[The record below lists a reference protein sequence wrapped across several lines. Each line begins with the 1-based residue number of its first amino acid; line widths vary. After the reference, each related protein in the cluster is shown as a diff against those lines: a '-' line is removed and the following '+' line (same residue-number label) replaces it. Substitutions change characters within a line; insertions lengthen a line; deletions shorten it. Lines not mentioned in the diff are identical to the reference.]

1 MLGTIQRRLA
11 VHVCARMT
19 QHKSIHVIP
28 PKQWLKKVQVKKGSG
43 SLSAT
48 AIVEM
53 AAGAWWMPRMT
64 ATDCLMRLAMV
75 MAISIT
81 MVQMSGDRDQSE
93 NSKSMLCTMMV
104 EDLDRDSAQA
114 MVDVRAGIAEL
125 ASNNFCMVPGGMKRI
140 SKGCSTV
147 GRSIAFAEPNDFE
160 MPCHGWSPGW
170 MDLTTGWKDAQD
182 LRPTTFECAF
192 HGNFHRNSG
201 KFNHVARGKFFIQ
214 YDSGNFDTSNF
225 YYHSGIFNYFQF
237 QCNSG
242 KFDLASDGT
251 AGCAMATWPVRSG
264 QVQYSAGD
272 NVCRDSDFQ
281 RGFAVGFH
289 GMLGTMV
296 ATERCQNVEIFN
308 DIDYTVDNFSSA
320 CDEMW
325 MFGSTAVDSFFTL
338 VMMMLTMAHDGLQ
351 ALAGC
356 TGMQLLVVA
365 ISVMILVCCGWYCH
379 LQMSH
384 LSYQG
389 DLRTR
394 TCRKFQRRVAIRKQ
408 RQLLAILF
416 LCGFANARAMEE
428 QTNVQSAFLQGMTAM
443 AEAATRAATAAERA
457 LERTTGAAGGSGST
471 DGLSAASRIL
481 KTPDVYSGD
490 DLMLFQ
496 QWKQQFTS
504 CLCFGDSRYVEA
516 LEALEKKPEAPPSTA
531 YNADEKDMSQKLFA
545 VLTSY
550 LRGRCAHLVR
560 SESKHKDGFK
570 LWHTLCREYMPNT
583 RQRALA

>member
-28 PKQWLKKVQVKKGSG
+28 PKQWLKKLSGEKGSG
-43 SLSAT
+43 TLSAT
-48 AIVEM
+48 AIFEM

-81 MVQMSGDRDQSE
+81 MVQDNGDRDQSE
-93 NSKSMLCTMMV
+93 NSKSMLCTMV
-104 EDLDRDSAQA
+104 EDLDVDSAQA

-125 ASNNFCMVPGGMKRI
+125 ASNNFCMVPGGMNRI

-147 GRSIAFAEPNDFE
+147 SRSIAFAEPNDFE
-160 MPCHGWSPGW
+160 MPCHGCSPGW

-182 LRPTTFECAF
+182 LRPTTFECAL
-192 HGNFHRNSG
+192 HSNFHHNSG
-201 KFNHVARGKFFIQ
+201 KFNHVARGEFFIQ

-242 KFDLASDGT
+242 KFELASDGT
-251 AGCAMATWPVRSG
+251 AGCAMAIWPMRSG

-296 ATERCQNVEIFN
+296 ATGRCQDVDIFN

-320 CDEMW
+320 GDEMW

-351 ALAGC
+351 VLAGC
-356 TGMQLLVVA
+356 TGMQLLIVA
-365 ISVMILVCCGWYCH
+365 ISAMILVCCGWYCH

-408 RQLLAILF
+408 RQLLAMLF
-416 LCGFANARAMEE
+416 LCGFANARAMDE

-457 LERTTGAAGGSGST
+457 LERTTGANGGSGST

-481 KTPDVYSGD
+481 KSPDV
-490 DLMLFQ
+490 LF
-496 QWKQQFTS
+496 WRRS
-504 CLCFGDSRYVEA
+504 YAISAVEA
-516 LEALEKKPEAPPSTA
+516 TVH
-531 YNADEKDMSQKLFA
+531 KLVVF
-545 VLTSY
+545 
-550 LRGRCAHLVR
+550 
-560 SESKHKDGFK
+560 
-570 LWHTLCREYMPNT
+570 W
-583 RQRALA
+583 